1 MMKRIVLSIMCLM
14 LALAASAIDKQYV
27 YTQISQAK
35 GLTATVN
42 CIYKEKDGDVW
53 VGTPSGLYSYNGH
66 NLRNYGAQTFGSR
79 KVYQV
84 GTDHN
89 GSLWVLTEKHVLKR
103 KPDSENFEII
113 QPSESLVQSP
123 YYRLLA
129 DKECVW
135 IGGMGKLYRYYDG
148 RLQYFCTIAEDFELR
163 HMEKLND
170 STLLCCS
177 NNGKVLV
184 DIHSKDIKTYAFGQ
198 RNEVSATLI
207 DNKGRVWIAAYNN
220 GIEVFEKDGTKVCE
234 YNTTNS
240 NLNNNIVLC
249 LAQRDNHV
257 LAGTNGGGI
266 NVIDIETGEIT
277 IINHIPGDRSSFPAH
292 SIKSIHVDQYG
303 NIWAGS
309 LRNGLI
315 SISQSD
321 IKSYK
326 DTYFGL
332 SNGLS
337 SPTILCLHQGKSS
350 GYIWIGT
357 DGEGLNRFDPKTSRF
372 THYHSTFKKK
382 VVSIADYSDT
392 ELALSVFADNIWILN
407 KITGEYRPLP
417 INDPSFMYKL
427 RHSGRNLYIYNEND
441 GDLLFFAN
449 NIYRYD
455 KATGHCPVVTDN
467 TTRKTNYGIIGRNHA
482 GVWFHNNTNIYLLE
496 DNSGQMISKG
506 RHDNGDIR
514 CGHLASNGVIYL
526 ATDEGLCSFDT
537 NTRTFNHINTA
548 LFTDAN
554 SVVCDNSGRV
564 WIGTE
569 RGLAAYIIEAE
580 RFALFDESDGVEQNE
595 FLPEPRLLASNG
607 DAFLGGVYGLLRIKN
622 GYQIET
628 SDKPSLKLNEITI
641 DGEDVDIVKNGVYKL
656 PRGSRKITLGV
667 SALEK
672 DLFRRR
678 MYDFRLSEN
687 ISYKTSVPM
696 LTLRQMPKPGTYN
709 VKVSCTKRNGEWTEP
724 HHIMTLKVPY
734 PWYMTWWFIGVGFL
748 LCLSAYL
755 TSIYAINKRKAHN
768 LKIAMQEREQKIYE
782 EKVNMLINVSHELR
796 TPLTL
801 IMAPLKRLLKDIGTE
816 DENFPTLSRI
826 HRQSRR
832 MKNLLDM
839 VLDLRK
845 LEAGGSK
852 LKREQ
857 VEYNKWIAESADDIV
872 NEEKAEGINI
882 VYDFCKAVG
891 TTQIDKQ
898 KCDIVL
904 MNILINAIKHS
915 SSGDTISIRTELT
928 EEGFIRTS
936 ISDEGPGLGADVD
949 VEKIF
954 NQFYQSNSEKYG
966 SGIGLSY
973 SKILVEMHGGNIG
986 VENNAEKGATFWWD
1000 LPTDIENISD
1010 EIEARAYLNE
1020 LLGHSSEASSLSSAD
1035 ESFNTKGMKLMLID
1049 DNNDLLDFLKEALNQ
1064 DFAEIITMTGGKA
1077 ALTEM
1082 MHGKLP
1088 DIIVSD
1094 VNMPDGDGFWLCN
1107 QLKSNDK
1114 LSHIPFVLLTA
1125 RGEDQSQ
1132 SESYKLGADGFLA
1145 KPFEVETLM
1154 ELIRGLLKRRSE
1166 IRKKYLDNED
1176 VTQADYGSDE
1186 ERFIIMLNQII
1197 ADNMS
1202 NSALD
1207 QQLICRELGVSRAL
1221 LYNKMKAITG
1231 AGAKEYITKIRIEKA
1246 KALMEST
1253 SLTIAEISDM
1263 TGFASQSYFSTA
1275 FKNYVGMTPSQYKQD
1290 SKARQI

>member
-1 MMKRIVLSIMCLM
+1 MKRLTLITIFLICCINLF
-14 LALAASAIDKQYV
+14 ATANKHFV
-27 YTQISQAK
+27 YTQIAQNK

-53 VGTPSGLYSYNGH
+53 IGTPSGLYSYNGYT
-66 NLRNYGAQTFGSR
+66 LRHCGAQTFGSR

-84 GTDHN
+84 GTDN
-89 GSLWVLTEKHVLKR
+89 EGGLWVLTEKHVLKR
-103 KPDSENFEII
+103 KLDSDNFEII
-113 QPSESLVQSP
+113 QSSDALVQSP
-123 YYRLLA
+123 FYCMLP
-129 DKECVW
+129 DEEGVW
-135 IGGMGKLYRYYDG
+135 IGGMGKLYRYSDKK
-148 RLQYFCTIAEDFELR
+148 LQYFCTIAEDFELR
-163 HMEKLND
+163 HLEMID
-170 STLLCCS
+170 GRTLLCCS

-184 DIHSKDIKTYAFGQ
+184 DIHTKDIKTSAFGN

-207 DNKGRVWIAAYNN
+207 DSKDRVWIAAYNN
-220 GIEVFEKDGTKVCE
+220 GIEVFEKDGTKVCD
-234 YNTTNS
+234 YNTSNS
-240 NLNNNIVLC
+240 KLSNNIVLC
-249 LAQRDNHV
+249 LAQRGDYV

-266 NVIDIETGEIT
+266 NVIDIESDELTT
-277 IINHIPGDRSSFPAH
+277 ISHIPGDRSSFPAH

-332 SNGLS
+332 NNGLS
-337 SPTILCLHQGKSS
+337 SPTVLCLHQGRSS
-350 GYIWIGT
+350 DYIWIGT

-372 THYHSTFKKK
+372 THYPNTFKRK

-392 ELALSVFADNIWILN
+392 ELILSVFSDNLWIFN
-407 KITGEYRPLP
+407 KITGELRPLP
-417 INDPSFMYKL
+417 INDPTFLYKL
-427 RHSGRNLYIYNEND
+427 RHSGRNLCVYNEDD

-455 KATGHCPVVTDN
+455 KSTGLCPVITDN
-467 TTRKTNYGIIGRNHA
+467 SSRKTYYGIIGRNDA

-496 DNSGQMISKG
+496 DNSGQMIFKG
-506 RHDNGDIR
+506 RHENGDIR
-514 CGHLASNGVIYL
+514 SGHLGSNGVIYL

-537 NTRTFNHINTA
+537 QTKTFDHINTT

-554 SVVCDNSGRV
+554 SVICDNDGRV
-564 WIGTE
+564 WVGTE
-569 RGLAAYIIEAE
+569 LGLAAYIIDSKK
-580 RFALFDESDGVEQNE
+580 FTLFDESDGVEKNE
-595 FLPEPRLLASNG
+595 FLPEPNLLASNG
-607 DAFLGGVYGLLRIKN
+607 DAFMGGVYGLLRIKN

-628 SDKPSLKLNEITI
+628 SDMPTIKFNELNI
-641 DGEDVDIVKNGVYKL
+641 DGEEISVANNGVYKI
-656 PRGSRKITLGV
+656 PRGSRKISLGLSV
-667 SALEK
+667 LEK
-672 DLFRRR
+672 DLFRQR
-678 MYDFRLSEN
+678 MYSFALSDN
-687 ISYKTSVPM
+687 IVYKTSVPM
-696 LTLRQMPKPGTYN
+696 LSLRQLPKPGTYH
-709 VKVSCTKRNGEWTEP
+709 VKVSCTKRNGDWTEP
-724 HHIMTLKVPY
+724 FQIITLKVPY
-734 PWYMTWWFIGVGFL
+734 PWYMTWWVIGCGIL
-748 LCLSAYL
+748 ILLSAYL
-755 TSIYAINKRKAHN
+755 TAIYSINKRKAHK
-768 LKIAMQEREQKIYE
+768 LKIAIQEQEQKVYE

-801 IMAPLKRLLKDIGTE
+801 IMAPLKRVLKDMRV
-816 DENFPTLSRI
+816 DDANFPTLSRI

-857 VEYNKWIAESADDIV
+857 VDYNQWITEAANDIV

-882 VYDFCKAVG
+882 VYDFESTVG
-891 TTQIDKQ
+891 QAQIDKQ

-915 SSGDTISIRTELT
+915 SSGDTITIRTELT
-928 EEGFIRTS
+928 DEGNIRTS
-936 ISDEGPGLGADVD
+936 ISDEGPGLSADVD
-949 VEKIF
+949 IEKIF

-986 VENNAEKGATFWWD
+986 VENNTTKGATFWWD
-1000 LPTDIENISD
+1000 IPTDIENIPD
-1010 EIEARAYLNE
+1010 EIEGRAYLNE
-1020 LLGHSSEASSLSSAD
+1020 LLGHSSEASNASSVED
-1035 ESFNTKGMKLMLID
+1035 CFNTKGMRLMLID
-1049 DNNDLLDFLKEALNQ
+1049 DNKDLLDFLKEALNQ

-1077 ALTEM
+1077 ALTEIM
-1082 MHGKLP
+1082 RGKLP

-1107 QLKSNDK
+1107 ELKSNDRF
-1114 LSHIPFVLLTA
+1114 SHIPFVLLTA

-1132 SESYKLGADGFLA
+1132 SEIYRLGADGFLA
-1145 KPFEVETLM
+1145 KPFEIETLM

-1166 IRKKYLDNED
+1166 IRKKYLDNEEIA
-1176 VTQADYGSDE
+1176 QAEYGSDE
-1186 ERFIIMLNQII
+1186 ERFIIQLNQII
-1197 ADNMS
+1197 AENIS
-1202 NSALD
+1202 NPALD

-1231 AGAKEYITKIRIEKA
+1231 AGTKEYITKIRIEKA
-1246 KALMEST
+1246 KVLIETT
-1253 SLTIAEISDM
+1253 SNTIAEISDM

-1275 FKNYVGMTPSQYKQD
+1275 FKNYTGMTPSQYKQEH
-1290 SKARQI
+1290 K

>member
-1 MMKRIVLSIMCLM
+1 MKRVTLITIFLSCCISVF
-14 LALAASAIDKQYV
+14 ATSSKHYV
-27 YTQISQAK
+27 YTQIAQNK
-35 GLTATVN
+35 GLAATVN

-53 VGTPSGLYSYNGH
+53 IGTPVGLYSYNGY
-66 NLRNYGAQTFGSR
+66 NLRNYGAQTYGSR

-84 GTDHN
+84 GADAN
-89 GSLWVLTEKHVLKR
+89 GGLWVLTEKHVLKR
-103 KPDSENFEII
+103 RPESENFEII
-113 QPSESLVQSP
+113 ESSESLVQSP
-123 YYRLLA
+123 YYSLLA
-129 DKECVW
+129 DNDCVW
-135 IGGMGKLYRYYDG
+135 IGGMGKLYRYHNEK
-148 RLQYFCTIAEDFELR
+148 LQYFCTIAEDFELR

-184 DIHSKDIKTYAFGQ
+184 DINSKDIKTYAFGQ

-234 YNTTNS
+234 YNTRNS
-240 NLNNNIVLC
+240 KLNNNIVLC
-249 LAQRDNHV
+249 LAQRGNHV
-257 LAGTNGGGI
+257 LAGSNGGGI

-292 SIKSIHVDQYG
+292 SIKSIHVDQYE

-337 SPTILCLHQGKSS
+337 SPTTLCLHQGKSS

-372 THYHSTFKKK
+372 THYNSTFKKK

-392 ELALSVFADNIWILN
+392 ELALSVFADNIWVFN
-407 KITGEYRPLP
+407 KITGDYHTLP
-417 INDPSFMYKL
+417 INDPSFIYKL

-455 KATGHCPVVTDN
+455 KTTGLCPMVTDN
-467 TTRKTNYGIIGRNHA
+467 PTRTTNYGIIGRNSA

-506 RHDNGDIR
+506 RHQSGEIR

-537 NTRTFNHINTA
+537 NTRTFEHINTA
-548 LFTDAN
+548 IFTEAN
-554 SVVCDNSGRV
+554 SVVCDNNGRV
-564 WIGTE
+564 WVGTE
-569 RGLAAYIIEAE
+569 RGLAAYIIDSK
-580 RFALFDESDGVEQNE
+580 RFTLFDESDGVEKNE
-595 FLPEPRLLASNG
+595 FLSEPRLLASNG
-607 DAFLGGVYGLLRIKN
+607 DAYLGGVYGLLRIKN

-628 SDKPSLKLNEITI
+628 SDRPTIKLNELSI
-641 DGEDVDIVKNGVYKL
+641 DGEETTITQQGVYKI
-656 PRGSRKITLGV
+656 PRGSRKISLGV

-672 DLFRRR
+672 DLFRNR
-678 MYDFRLSEN
+678 MYRFALSDN
-687 ISYKTSVPM
+687 LVYGTSIPM
-696 LTLRQMPKPGTYN
+696 LSLRELPKPGTYN

-724 HHIMTLKVPY
+724 FHIVTLKVPY
-734 PWYMTWWFIGVGFL
+734 PWYMTWWFIGFGL
-748 LCLSAYL
+748 LTLLSAYL
-755 TSIYAINKRKAHN
+755 TTIYSINKRKSHK
-768 LKIAMQEREQKIYE
+768 LKIAMQEQEQKVYE
-782 EKVNMLINVSHELR
+782 EKVNMLINISHELR

-801 IMAPLKRLLKDIGTE
+801 IMAPLKRVLKDMCAE
-816 DENFPTLSRI
+816 DKNFPTLSRI

-845 LEAGGSK
+845 LEAGGGK

-857 VEYNKWIAESADDIV
+857 VTYNQWITEAAEDIV

-882 VYDFCKAVG
+882 VYDFDAAVG
-891 TTQIDKQ
+891 QALIDKQ
-898 KCDIVL
+898 KCDIIL

-915 SSGDTISIRTELT
+915 CSGDTITIRTELT
-928 EEGFIRTS
+928 DEDYIRTS
-936 ISDEGPGLGADVD
+936 ISDEGPGLSPDVD
-949 VEKIF
+949 IEKIF

-973 SKILVEMHGGNIG
+973 SKILVEMHRGNIG
-986 VENNAEKGATFWWD
+986 VENNATKGATFWWD
-1000 LPTDIENISD
+1000 IPTNIENIPD
-1010 EIEARAYLNE
+1010 EIEGRAYLNE
-1020 LLGHSSEASSLSSAD
+1020 LLGHTSEASDASSAED
-1035 ESFNTKGMKLMLID
+1035 CFNTKGMKLMLID
-1049 DNNDLLDFLKEALNQ
+1049 DNKDLLDFLKEALNQ

-1082 MHGKLP
+1082 MRGKLP

-1107 QLKSNDK
+1107 ELKSNDR
-1114 LSHIPFVLLTA
+1114 LSHIPFILLTA
-1125 RGEDQSQ
+1125 RGEAQSQ
-1132 SESYKLGADGFLA
+1132 SESYRLGADGFLA
-1145 KPFEVETLM
+1145 KPFEIETLI
-1154 ELIRGLLKRRSE
+1154 ELIRSLLKKRSD
-1166 IRKKYLDNED
+1166 IRKKYLDNEE
-1176 VTQADYGSDE
+1176 VAQSDYGSDE
-1186 ERFIIMLNQII
+1186 ERFIIQLNQII
-1197 ADNMS
+1197 AENIS
-1202 NSALD
+1202 NPDLD
-1207 QQLICRELGVSRAL
+1207 QQLICHELGVSRAL

-1246 KALMEST
+1246 KTLIETT
-1253 SLTIAEISDM
+1253 SNTIAEISDM

-1275 FKNYVGMTPSQYKQD
+1275 FKNYTGMTPSQYKQEH
-1290 SKARQI
+1290 K